1 MRGDGEE
8 REREKLGE
16 RKREQALKE
25 RCRAGRAG
33 AGAVER
39 NDASHGLHLNPRV
52 HPHIQCIEGQ
62 DDKQDV
68 MRT

>member
-25 RCRAGRAG
+25 RCRAGRVG
-33 AGAVER
+33 AGAVQR
-39 NDASHGLHLNPRV
+39 NDASHGLPRSCASPEPPRPPSHTV
-52 HPHIQCIEGQ
+52 YRGPG
-62 DDKQDV
+62 
-68 MRT
+68 